1 MGMEAEIQ
9 AIGPYSKDI
18 AEYLMYPADL
28 YKDTKEGAEIM
39 AWVCSVNT
47 SSQSEEL
54 AECFGVKPWDF
65 NQHIFEIYLVG
76 DIDFARVQGL
86 VDKGGGG
93 PDIGVEVVVRAL
105 VSKGFKFIFLPNG

>member
-39 AWVCSVNT
+39 VWVCSVNT
-47 SSQSEEL
+47 SRASEEL
-54 AECFGVKPWDF
+54 AECFCIKPWDF
-65 NQHIFEIYLVG
+65 NQHAFTIFHVES
-76 DIDFARVQGL
+76 IDFARVQGL
-86 VDKGGGG
+86 VDKGGGC